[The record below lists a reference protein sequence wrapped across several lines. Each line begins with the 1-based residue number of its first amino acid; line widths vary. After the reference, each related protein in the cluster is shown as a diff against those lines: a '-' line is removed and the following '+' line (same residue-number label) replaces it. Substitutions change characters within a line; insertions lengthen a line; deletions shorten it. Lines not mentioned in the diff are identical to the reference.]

1 VPGYAPL
8 VAYVDQFDNL
18 VREQDRGHAIR
29 HTRTIAVFD
38 DGLAVCAVPV
48 SGGSPALQAGL
59 VSRLF
64 LGGRVAGQSARSSEH
79 IRDIALA
86 MGAGGTAPAFA
97 QSWPH
102 ATAIPFAVVVRIEL
116 SRSRQVSRLAVEE
129 EAAHHGQL
137 ERTVYLGDLS
147 AHRVREVLAPLIGD
161 RLAMEVG
168 G

>member
-1 VPGYAPL
+1 

-59 VSRLF
+59 LGRLL
-64 LGGRVAGQSARSSEH
+64 LGGRVTGQLSRPAGSSEQ
-79 IRDIALA
+79 IRDTARA
-86 MGAGGTAPAFA
+86 MGADGTAAAFA
-97 QSWPH
+97 QSWQH
-102 ATAIPFAVVVRIEL
+102 ATAIPFAVVVSIEL
-116 SRSRQVSRLAVEE
+116 SRSRQVSQLAVREE
-129 EAAHHGQL
+129 IADHQP

-147 AHRVREVLAPLIGD
+147 AQRVRQVLEPLIGD
-161 RLAMEVG
+161 RLAIEVAE
-168 G
+168 